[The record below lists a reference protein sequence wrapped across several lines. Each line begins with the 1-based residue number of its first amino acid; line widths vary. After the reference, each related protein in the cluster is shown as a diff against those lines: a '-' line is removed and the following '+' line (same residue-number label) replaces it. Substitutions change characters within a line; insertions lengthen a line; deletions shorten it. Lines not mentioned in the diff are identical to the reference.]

1 MNRRY
6 FNSWYDRR
14 YDSPYRYYNGYN
26 RLEVS
31 KRIHGMFS
39 LLLIV
44 SISHLAHSVV
54 FTGTVATEAMVATA
68 VDMAAATTT
77 AQEWKWP
84 VCVECVI
91 MVAMAAATVA
101 MVATADMVDMVVAT
115 ADMAVGTTTVTT
127 KPRLAIRCIDGC
139 ALEIEDL
146 LV

>member
-1 MNRRY
+1 
-6 FNSWYDRR
+6 
-14 YDSPYRYYNGYN
+14 
-26 RLEVS
+26 
-31 KRIHGMFS
+31 
-39 LLLIV
+39 
-44 SISHLAHSVV
+44 
-54 FTGTVATEAMVATA
+54 MVATA
-68 VDMAAATTT
+68 ADMAAATTT

-91 MVAMAAATVA
+91 MVAMAAAT
-101 MVATADMVDMVVAT
+101 VATADMVDMVVAT

>member
-1 MNRRY
+1 
-6 FNSWYDRR
+6 
-14 YDSPYRYYNGYN
+14 
-26 RLEVS
+26 
-31 KRIHGMFS
+31 
-39 LLLIV
+39 
-44 SISHLAHSVV
+44 
-54 FTGTVATEAMVATA
+54 MVATA
-68 VDMAAATTT
+68 ADMAAATTT

-91 MVAMAAATVA
+91 MVAMAAATVAMVA